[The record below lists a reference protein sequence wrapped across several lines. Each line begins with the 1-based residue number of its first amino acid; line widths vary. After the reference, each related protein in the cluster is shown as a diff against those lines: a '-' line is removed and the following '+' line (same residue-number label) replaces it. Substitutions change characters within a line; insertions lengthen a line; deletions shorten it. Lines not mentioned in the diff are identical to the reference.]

1 MEPMSMSTSPG
12 PGQRTVSFPE
22 CGRYAHLGGG
32 TREARARANRV
43 IVEERLSIIRGKI
56 PKNLVNRE
64 ICAER
69 MGQSANKEEKKMK
82 IQDVAS
88 FPVSYKLDRP
98 FANSSER
105 HQRRSTTLVKITA
118 DEGMSG
124 WGEAY
129 GPPLGVSR
137 LIQTYL
143 KPRLIGQDPF
153 RLEYL
158 WFQLQT
164 HKGIPKGA
172 MGGIDLALW
181 DLKAR
186 ALNVPLYELLG
197 GRNTA
202 VITPYATGFFFS
214 EDEPE
219 STKYLE
225 AEVEGALSKKFRA
238 LKMKIGFGKD
248 RDIRRMRRVRELV
261 GDDIDLMVDAN
272 QAYDYMTC
280 VELIPCLT
288 DVKVRWLEEPMP
300 WQSFEG
306 YKELRK
312 KVTFALAGGEAEYD
326 YQGFFEAIRD
336 HVVDVIQPDLAAS
349 GGLTH
354 SRRSGRFGGGI
365 PGGLPAARVRDDPG
379 AARSR
384 ATDGGDDEQPAL
396 DALSAA
402 GDAGVGHDPQSDDNR
417 PGPQPADPDGWAAPG
432 A

>member
-1 MEPMSMSTSPG
+1 
-12 PGQRTVSFPE
+12 
-22 CGRYAHLGGG
+22 
-32 TREARARANRV
+32 
-43 IVEERLSIIRGKI
+43 
-56 PKNLVNRE
+56 
-64 ICAER
+64 
-69 MGQSANKEEKKMK
+69 MK

-88 FPVSYKLDRP
+88 FPVSYKLSRP

-105 HQRRSTTLVKITA
+105 HQSRSTTLVKITA
-118 DEGMSG
+118 DEGITG

-186 ALNVPLYELLG
+186 ALNVPVYELLG

-214 EDEPE
+214 EDEPD

-225 AEVEGALSKKFRA
+225 AEVEGVLSKKFRA

-248 RDIRRMRRVRELV
+248 RDIKRMRRVRELV
-261 GDDIDLMVDAN
+261 GDEIDLMVDAN

-288 DVKVRWLEEPMP
+288 DLKVRWLEEPMP
-300 WQSFEG
+300 WQSLEG

-326 YQGFFEAIRD
+326 YQGFLGAIRE

-354 SRRSGRFGGGI
+354 SRRLAVLAEAFQVDFQPHVFGTI
-365 PGGLPAARVRDDPG
+365 LALPAAVQLM
-379 AARSR
+379 AAVTNNQPWMLFPRPVMLEWDTTPNPM
-384 ATDGGDDEQPAL
+384 ATDLVKNPLTLKDGLLQVPEGIGIGVEVNEEAL
-396 DALSAA
+396 KNYLIA
-402 GDAGVGHDPQSDDNR
+402 
-417 PGPQPADPDGWAAPG
+417 
-432 A
+432 